1 MKTDKELKREFKKK
15 ASEDP
20 DRYYAT
26 DVLKKYGFMRK
37 QCPEC
42 GISFWTIH
50 EDRKVC
56 GDPAC
61 SGGFRLFENNPCKRA
76 LSYVDVW
83 KEFSRMFKELGYT
96 PIERYPVVARWN
108 PTADFVMASIAAFQP
123 YVISG
128 EVEPPAKRLVI
139 PQFSIRF
146 SDIENIGITASHQ
159 TGFVMIGQ
167 HMFVSPEEWDQDKV
181 FEDVLKWLR
190 EGLGLPFSEIT
201 FHEDAW
207 AGGGNFGPCMEYF
220 SRGVEL
226 GNQVYMMYEQ
236 QADGT
241 TKGLDLKVLDMGMGM
256 ERNAW
261 FSQVTPT
268 QHQAVYP
275 KVVDYLLKKTDL
287 KIDEEVMKKFIPLSA
302 MLNIDEVEDID
313 KAWEG
318 VAEKIGLPVSE
329 LKKKVL
335 PLSGVF
341 SIADHARTLLFA
353 LHDGALPSNVGGGY
367 NLRILVRRAL
377 SFVDEYGWDIR
388 LADVCRLHA
397 EELEPVFPELKEG
410 MEEVEQIL
418 DHERKKYE
426 ATKQNMKAVVDRI
439 IDSDIDEEKLIQLY
453 DSQGISPYMVVEE
466 AKKRGKEIEVP
477 SNFFGK
483 VAERHN
489 APKQEHA
496 TQKEMQLDLSGVKET
511 KALYY
516 DDYEL
521 LGFEGEVQK
530 VIDKYVVLDKTA
542 FYPTSGGQLHDLGT
556 INGIEVE
563 DVFKQG
569 SVIVHKL
576 ASKPELDEGDQ
587 VKGKVE
593 YERRRQLAQHHTA
606 AHIVNYAARHVLGR
620 HINQAGAK
628 KSQEKAHLDVTHY
641 EVIDDESL
649 KHIEDAANDIV
660 NKDLE
665 IKTYF
670 MDKRD
675 AEREFGMGIYQGG
688 AVPGKN
694 VRIVDVSGLDVEAC
708 GGTHLKHT
716 AEVGPI
722 RILKATKIQDG
733 IVRITFTA
741 GLAAERVEEDSKDV
755 LAEAASL
762 LGVSESQV
770 PGRAQ
775 ELFSL
780 WKKARKAEKKGK
792 PLESYEL
799 SSTEEYEGDALGRAA
814 EILKTQPQHV
824 PKTIRRFL
832 EDLGKL
838 QK

>member
-26 DVLKKYGFMRK
+26 DVLKKHGYMRK

-42 GISFWTIH
+42 GIFFWTIH
-50 EDRKVC
+50 EDRTVC

-61 SGGFRLFENNPCKRA
+61 SGGFRLFEDNPCKRA

-83 KEFSRMFKELGYT
+83 REFCAMFKDLGYT

-181 FEDVLKWLR
+181 FEDILKWLK

-241 TKGLDLKVLDMGMGM
+241 TKGLDIKVLDMGMGM

-275 KVVDYLLKKTDL
+275 KVVDYLLEKTDL

-313 KAWEG
+313 KAWED
-318 VAEKIGLPVSE
+318 VAEKIGLSVSE

-335 PLSGVF
+335 PLSGIF

-410 MEEVEQIL
+410 MEEVGQIL

-439 IDSDIDEEKLIQLY
+439 IDSDIGEEKLIQLY

-466 AKKRGKEIEVP
+466 AQKRGKEIEVP

-496 TQKEMQLDLSGVKET
+496 TQKEMQLDLSGIKET
-511 KALYY
+511 KALYF

-521 LGFEGEVQK
+521 LEFEGEVQK
-530 VIDKYVVLDKTA
+530 IIDEYVVLDKTV

-556 INGIEVE
+556 INGIEVS

-576 ASKPELDEGDQ
+576 AGKPDFKEGDS
-587 VKGKVE
+587 VKGVVE
-593 YERRRQLAQHHTA
+593 WERRRQLAQHHTA

-641 EVIDDESL
+641 EVISDESL
-649 KHIEDAANDIV
+649 KRIEDTANDIV
-660 NKDLE
+660 NKDLTIE
-665 IKTYF
+665 TYF

-675 AEREFGMGIYQGG
+675 AEREYGMGIYQGG

-716 AEVGPI
+716 GEVGPI

-741 GLAAERVEEDSKDV
+741 GIAAEKVDEDTKDV

-762 LGVSESQV
+762 LGVKESQV
-770 PGRAQ
+770 PARAE

-799 SSTEEYEGDALGRAA
+799 ASTEEYDNDALSRAA
-814 EILKTQPQHV
+814 EVLKTQPQHV

-832 EDLGKL
+832 DDLGKL